1 LFAGTVLADSQTKTN
16 SMFKNYLKIAL
27 RVLIRQKSYAVLNI
41 LGLTFGLVGFIIIFL
56 IVRDE
61 LSYDRSNKKLET
73 LYVMGQDQ
81 FYGENTYH
89 FMSMPPPLKSLL
101 VETIP
106 EITAATRF
114 SSQNISLTPSD
125 QSFNERVTFADAAI
139 FNMLTF
145 DMAEGDANHPL
156 KGVYTMSISEKI
168 AQKLFK
174 GESALGKTLMVRN
187 EFDFTITSVFEDLPY
202 NVSYRPEIVIPFS
215 FLEKLGMEPDVWG
228 NNQFNTLVALDE
240 NANLTTVNEKV
251 KDILKEKQESTAEL
265 FLHPLK
271 DLHLHNLRYKGGS
284 IEYVYIF
291 IVIGLSILLLACI
304 NFMNMATAR
313 SVKRSK
319 EIGVRKAIGAVRSQ
333 VMLQFFGESI
343 LLALISLNFAVLMV
357 EFFLPTVNLL
367 TNKHLF
373 IDYGNIVLLASFLL
387 IGIITGALAGAYP
400 ALYLSS
406 FTPVAVLRSIVNSG
420 TGSKF
425 RKALVV
431 FQFAISVT
439 LIICTSIV
447 YSQLNFLITADIG
460 MDREHIIYFPTGNKV
475 VQNMESFRTELNRL
489 PLIEAISQSTHLPN
503 SIYSNGGGW
512 GWDGKDPEYD
522 LLISMTSSDEYY
534 AEVFGIEMAEGRY
547 FDAQIASDS
556 IDKIVINQQLA
567 ELIGWDQ
574 SVGQSIIRE
583 NGQAYEV
590 IGVAKDFNIND
601 LRSKIPPLMIF
612 FNVWDKEILSIR
624 VTGDEKL
631 ATNAISDIYKDMF
644 PDTPVELTPFQQN
657 IEDQYKREQKL
668 GDVFKYF
675 AILAVII
682 SCLGLYGLSTFMAEQ
697 RKKEMGIRKTLG
709 ASASLITRMMLSD
722 FTRWVIIA
730 NIIAWP
736 IAWYIADQWLE
747 KFAFHISFGWWTF
760 VVAGMSS
767 LLIAVFTVMFQSIK
781 TAMANPVYAL
791 KDE

>member
-1 LFAGTVLADSQTKTN
+1 
-16 SMFKNYLKIAL
+16 MFKNYLKIAL
-27 RVLIRQKSYAVLNI
+27 RVLVRQKSYAALNI

-61 LSYDRSNKKLET
+61 LSYDRSNEKLES

-81 FYGENTYH
+81 FYGANTYH
-89 FMSMPPPLKSLL
+89 FTSMPPPLRSLL
-101 VETIP
+101 EETIP
-106 EITAATRF
+106 EITAATRYN
-114 SSQNISLTPSD
+114 SRKLSLKPSD
-125 QSFNERVTFADAAI
+125 ESFNERVTFADSAI

-145 DMAEGDANHPL
+145 NIMEGDENFPL
-156 KGVYTMSISEKI
+156 QGMYSMSISQKI

-174 GESALGKTLMVRN
+174 DENALGKTLTVRDD
-187 EFDFTITSVFEDLPY
+187 FDFTITSVFEDLPY
-202 NVSYRPEIVIPFS
+202 NVSYRPEIVVPFA
-215 FLEKLGMEPDVWG
+215 FMEKLGMDLNYWG
-228 NNQFNTLVALDE
+228 NNQFPIIVALDN
-240 NANLTTVNEKV
+240 NADLNTVNDKV
-251 KDILKEKQESTAEL
+251 RDLLKDKQESTAEL

-291 IVIGLSILLLACI
+291 IIIGLAILVLACI

-319 EIGVRKAIGAVRSQ
+319 EIGVRKAVGATRKQ

-343 LLALISLNFAVLMV
+343 LLSLISLNFAIVMV
-357 EFFLPTVNLL
+357 EFFLPTVNTL

-373 IDYGNIVLLASFLL
+373 IDYGNFILLGSFLL
-387 IGIITGALAGAYP
+387 IGLITGLLAGAYP

-406 FTPVAVLRSIVNSG
+406 FSPVAVLRNIVNSG
-420 TGSKF
+420 AGSSF
-425 RKALVV
+425 RKVLVV

-447 YSQLNFLITADIG
+447 YSQLNFLMTADIG
-460 MDREHIIYFPTGNKV
+460 MDREHIVYFPMGNSV
-475 VQNMESFRTELNRL
+475 VQNMESFRAELNQL
-489 PLIEAISQSTHLPN
+489 PMVEIVSESTHLPN

-512 GWDGKDPEYD
+512 NWKGKDPEED
-522 LLISMTSSDEYY
+522 LLISMTSSDERF
-534 AEVFGIEMAEGRY
+534 AETFGLEMAQGRF
-547 FDAQIASDS
+547 FDANIASDS
-556 IDKIVINQQLA
+556 IGKIVINQQLA
-567 ELIGWDQ
+567 EILWGDESVDKIIFREGGESYEIIG
-574 SVGQSIIRE
+574 I
-583 NGQAYEV
+583 
-590 IGVAKDFNIND
+590 AKNFNIND
-601 LRSKIPPLMIF
+601 LRREIPPLIMF
-612 FNVWDKEILSIR
+612 CNAWDKEILSIR
-624 VTGDEKL
+624 LIGNEQI
-631 ATNAISDIYKDMF
+631 AREAIGNVYKEMF
-644 PDTPVELTPFQQN
+644 PDTPMELSSFEQN
-657 IEDQYKREQKL
+657 IENQYKREQKL

-709 ASASLITRMMLSD
+709 ASSPIIVRMMLSD
-722 FTRWVIIA
+722 FTRWVFIA

-736 IAWYIADQWLE
+736 VAWYITNQWLE
-747 KFAFHISFGWWTF
+747 KFAFHVSFGWWTF

-791 KDE
+791 KED